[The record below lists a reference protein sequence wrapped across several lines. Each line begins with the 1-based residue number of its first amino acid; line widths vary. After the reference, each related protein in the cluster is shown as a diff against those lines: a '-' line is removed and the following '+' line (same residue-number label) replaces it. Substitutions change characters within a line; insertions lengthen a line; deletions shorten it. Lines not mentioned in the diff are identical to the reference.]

1 MAQVPALAEESGPRA
16 FGNRAVV
23 TAATAWS
30 ADIGARML
38 RRGGTVYDAAVAA
51 ALAETVLLPPK
62 CGLAGDLVALVL
74 RAGQAP
80 PEALVAVGPAPRRL
94 GAALRGRSLAAT
106 GGLSVGIPGAPAGYR
121 ALAALGVVPLA
132 ELAAP
137 AIALARQGFPWPAI
151 SADLTALSADL
162 LREQNPDGTVYL
174 PDGVPPAEGTATFL
188 PGLAEVL
195 ERFVADP
202 ERPFSGDL
210 GDAVYEAVRS
220 RGGVLER
227 DELDTAESRWSS
239 AASLPDDRG
248 LTFWATP
255 PPTHGPSL
263 LDAVDGMRA
272 GLGQAELVERV
283 EAAVARRA
291 ASGADTGAGGGT
303 SVVSAADQAGNAIV
317 LVHSNSFQRY
327 GSGIV
332 VEPYGL
338 VLSNRPGRG
347 FTGVPGHPNFPAP
360 GRRPVT
366 TLHVWAAR
374 LDDGSILTGATPGGE
389 NQMRWNAQT
398 LAGIRAGER
407 DPGALVAAP
416 RWGRFGGRL
425 MVEEGFASDEVAA
438 LEASDDV
445 ELVPRHSLRSA
456 QQVLHLRRPDG
467 SLVAGADPRTG
478 AAARAV

>member
-1 MAQVPALAEESGPRA
+1 MVHVAGAAEGGGQRA
-16 FGNRAVV
+16 TGNRAVV
-23 TAATAWS
+23 TAATPWA

-62 CGLAGDLVALVL
+62 CGLAGDVVALVL
-74 RAGQAP
+74 RAGQAD

-94 GAALRGRSLAAT
+94 GATLRECPLPAT

-121 ALAALGVVPLA
+121 AIAALGVVPLA

-137 AIALARQGFPWPAI
+137 AITLARDGFGWPAI
-151 SADLTALSADL
+151 SAYLTALSAEL

-174 PDGVPPAEGTATFL
+174 PDGMPLAEGTRTFL

-202 ERPFSGDL
+202 ERPFAGDL

-227 DELDTAESRWSS
+227 DELDTAEGRWSS
-239 AASLPDDRG
+239 AASLTDDRG
-248 LTFWATP
+248 LAFFATP
-255 PPTHGPSL
+255 SPTHGPSL
-263 LDAVDGMRA
+263 LDAVGGMRA

-303 SVVSAADQAGNAIV
+303 SVVSAADRAGNAVV

-332 VEPYGL
+332 VEPHGL

-366 TLHVWAAR
+366 TLHAWAAR
-374 LDDGSILTGATPGGE
+374 LDDGSILMGATPGGE

-407 DPGALVAAP
+407 DPGGLVEAP
-416 RWGRFGGRL
+416 RWGRFGSRL
-425 MVEEGFASDEVAA
+425 AVEEGFPADEVTA
-438 LEASDDV
+438 LRASDDV

-456 QQVLHLRRPDG
+456 QQVLHLRKPDG
-467 SLVAGADPRTG
+467 LLVAGADPRTG
-478 AAARAV
+478 AAARAL

>member
-1 MAQVPALAEESGPRA
+1 MSDVLPAAKGGDSRA
-16 FGNRAVV
+16 TGSRAVV
-23 TAATAWS
+23 TAATPPA

-38 RRGGTVYDAAVAA
+38 RAGGTVFDAAVAA

-62 CGLAGDLVALVL
+62 CGLAGDVVALVL
-74 RAGQAP
+74 RAGRAD

-94 GAALRGRSLAAT
+94 GAALRERPLAAT
-106 GGLSVGIPGAPAGYR
+106 GGISVGIPGAPAGYR
-121 ALAALGVVPLA
+121 ALAALGAVPLA

-137 AIALARQGFPWPAI
+137 AIGLARHGFGWPAI
-151 SADLTALSADL
+151 SAYLTARSSDL

-174 PDGVPPAEGTATFL
+174 PDGVPSAEGTATVL

-202 ERPFSGDL
+202 ERPFVGDL
-210 GDAVYEAVRS
+210 GDAVYEAVRR

-227 DELDTAESRWSS
+227 DELDMAEGRWSP
-239 AASLPDDRG
+239 AASLDDDRG
-248 LTFWATP
+248 LAFWATP
-255 PPTHGPSL
+255 SPTHGPSL
-263 LDAVDGMRA
+263 LDAVGAMPA
-272 GLGQAELVERV
+272 GPSQAELVERV

-291 ASGADTGAGGGT
+291 ASAADSGAGGGT
-303 SVVSAADQAGNAIV
+303 SVVSAADQAGNAVV

-347 FTGVPGHPNFPAP
+347 FTDVPGHPNFPAP

-366 TLHVWAAR
+366 TLHAWAAR
-374 LDDGSILTGATPGGE
+374 LADGSILTGATPGGE

-407 DPGALVAAP
+407 DPGELVAAP
-416 RWGRFGGRL
+416 RWGRFEGRL
-425 MVEEGFASDEVAA
+425 AVEEGFAADEVTA
-438 LEASDDV
+438 LRGRYDV